1 MLFANNPRRFTRK
14 NVEALSPNRMGC
26 YGIYRIGL
34 WIYVGKG
41 DIRARLLAHLDGD
54 VPCILN
60 EKPQYWVDLVTDDM
74 DNEEKRLI
82 LACDPVCN
90 QTVG

>member
-1 MLFANNPRRFTRK
+1 MLFANNPRPFTRE

-34 WIYVGKG
+34 WMYVGKG
-41 DIRARLLAHLDGD
+41 DIRARFLARLNGD
-54 VPCILN
+54 VPCILK
-60 EKPQYWVDLVTDDM
+60 EKPTYWVDVVTDDV

-90 QTVG
+90 RTVG